1 MRRALEQDVL
11 RLQVAVHNVPAVQ
24 VLQGLQQL
32 AHDAARI
39 GLTARA
45 VVDEIVEEL
54 AAVDQLHDEAELAL
68 GLKHVPV
75 LDDVRMREGLEDARL
90 GQDLLFDR
98 IVDLTSRLASA
109 QLTRKLLLLH
119 ALHRQF
125 APRFPVHDLL
135 HDSERSPPEL
145 GHLVVVAR
153 RAHVLRATTRAEA
166 GVLQQLDR
174 SRRW

>member
-1 MRRALEQDVL
+1 M
-11 RLQVAVHNVPAVQ
+11 HNVPAVQ

-54 AAVDQLHDEAELAL
+54 AAVDQLHHEAELAL
-68 GLKHVPV
+68 GLEHVPV

-98 IVDLTSRLASA
+98 IVDLTSRLAS